1 MDHLLSAL
9 SRKPIPLKDRI
20 GFLGLH
26 FIRHRII
33 NMMQKYPWFALVHDG
48 IKETG
53 FRIPSPEKYIR

>member
-1 MDHLLSAL
+1 MINMMQ
-9 SRKPIPLKDRI
+9 KY

-26 FIRHRII
+26 FIRHRMI

-53 FRIPSPEKYIR
+53 FRIPSPEKYIN